1 MEIQD
6 KTSLLCLLLK
16 AKAHEPFY
24 NLNKREINFSIKV
37 VKNSINAE
45 SNNPKRKKGKFN
57 FKKLSDCAVPIIK
70 LITAFL
76 NTS

>member
-6 KTSLLCLLLK
+6 KTSILCLLLK

-24 NLNKREINFSIKV
+24 NLNKREINFSIKI

-45 SNNPKRKKGKFN
+45 SNNPNRKKGKFN
-57 FKKLSDCAVPIIK
+57 FKELSEYAVPIIK

>member
-6 KTSLLCLLLK
+6 KTNLLCLLLK

-24 NLNKREINFSIKV
+24 SLNKREINLSIKV

-45 SNNPKRKKGKFN
+45 SNIPKRKKGKFN

>member
-24 NLNKREINFSIKV
+24 NLNKHEINFFIKV

-57 FKKLSDCAVPIIK
+57 FKEFSDYTVSIIK